1 MYNILIKI
9 AFNNDLNN
17 KKQKSNSL
25 YNDNPIEILRNYIV
39 NDVLLQ
45 NNQCKTVFR
54 FIQKWIVYNKK

>member
-1 MYNILIKI
+1 MYNILKEI

-25 YNDNPIEILRNYIV
+25 YNDNSIEILRKYIV

-45 NNQCKTVFR
+45 NSQCKTVFR
-54 FIQKWIVYNKK
+54 FIQKWIAYNKK